1 MKTKKD
7 LKKFTWRD
15 VVFFISYFAI
25 QILVVIAGG
34 IIYMVI
40 QMGSGAIDPTSVS
53 TDALTTQMTP
63 MLIWTTILSGVATAI
78 LAVVLYWRLLKEQ
91 VRDFGKNWKKFTI
104 IIVLGYALIF
114 VIEMLFS
121 YLVNVETSANQI
133 ALEEMF
139 ANATIFQLIGLQ
151 ILVIITAP
159 IVEEFLFRKVMFG
172 SYKHNKIAAP
182 IMFVFSSVMFGLFHY
197 GFDGQFI
204 VLVPYMIMG
213 AVMAAAYWRTDNIL
227 VPIGI
232 HFANNAI
239 ASILILIFF
248 SLS

>member
-25 QILVVIAGG
+25 QIVVVIVGV

-40 QMGSGAIDPTSVS
+40 QMGNGSIDSTTVS
-53 TDALTTQMTP
+53 PDALTSQLSP
-63 MLIWTTILSGVATAI
+63 MIIWTTILSGVTTAI
-78 LAVVLYWRLLKEQ
+78 LAIVLYWRLLKEQ
-91 VRDFGKNWKKFTI
+91 VRDFGKNWKKFAI
-104 IIVLGYALIF
+104 IIVIGYVLSLA
-114 VIEMLFS
+114 IEMLFS

-139 ANATIFQLIGLQ
+139 AKATMLQLIGLQ
-151 ILVIITAP
+151 LSVVITAP

-213 AVMAAAYWRTDNIL
+213 AVMAAAYWKTDNIL
-227 VPIGI
+227 VPMGI

-239 ASILILIFF
+239 ASILILIF
-248 SLS
+248 STLS